1 MRLLFCIMFLFFYVF
16 NFNAIARDNCYVQYK
31 GLDTNKRSHLI
42 IQENRSTNRSE
53 HYFEC
58 GVGCNDGQLV
68 AVMGKAKIA
77 TIDVENQFV
86 ICKQTTR
93 GYEWVP
99 QEYFEQCTENDVKSI
114 KDLSKDKVFFD
125 DIENAEMIYVNMS
138 KGSYSKKELRTPV
151 DDKELC
157 FAYMCES
164 GMVPYKGK
172 CVYEANVQERIELIK
187 AGDICLEYDLKKYK
201 YATKGKYQY
210 DRNIKCIVTECKR
223 GYKPDSAGG
232 KCIGISDAD
241 TGSANTGASQTNEN
255 PSPAF
260 VQAMSELD
268 EINKALDEV
277 MKRLQEEKQVKNDN
291 VT

>member
-1 MRLLFCIMFLFFYVF
+1 MFLFCYVF

-42 IQENRSTNRSE
+42 IPENPSTNSSE

-58 GVGCNDGQLV
+58 GVGNQLFCNDGQLV

-138 KGSYSKKELRTPV
+138 KGSYSRKELRTPI

-241 TGSANTGASQTNEN
+241 TGSANTGASQTNGK

-260 VQAMSELD
+260 EQAMSELE